1 MGVSLSVTYEW
12 SEAMVEPSRPLVV
25 PGARAAIRAS
35 HLRAGRRILV
45 LDDDPTGSQAVHDV
59 EAVMTLDPDAIARAL
74 ETPGS
79 TCFALTNTRALPE
92 AEASTAAR
100 ELAGV
105 AAALEQRL
113 GGRIEVVSRSDSTLR
128 GHVMAEITA
137 LVSVRRDSAQGYDGV
152 LLVPSYLEAG
162 RFTAANIH
170 WARAGERTVAV
181 GDTEFARD
189 LTFGYSSSDLR
200 YFIEEKSGGA
210 IRAGDVHTI
219 SLDDIRRGGPERVK
233 ELLMAVH
240 DGAFVVVNCVDYAD
254 LDVVVLGLLGA
265 EDEGRAFLYRS
276 GPSFVQAL
284 AGIDPIAP
292 LDARAIWRAGPPAA
306 HGLVVVGSHVG
317 LTNRQLEVL
326 EARSRVEHV
335 VIAVDAVVD
344 PTRAA
349 ATIAHCAAE
358 VTGALADRDVV
369 LVTGRALRKG
379 HDGEES
385 LQIARSVSRGVVAIV
400 RAVIEHRPA
409 WVITKGGITSHD
421 VLVDALGVKRADV
434 LGQLFAGFVSV
445 FRPLES
451 RPEARGMPC
460 VVFAGNVGG
469 DESLADAVDILRGH

>member
-1 MGVSLSVTYEW
+1 
-12 SEAMVEPSRPLVV
+12 
-25 PGARAAIRAS
+25 
-35 HLRAGRRILV
+35 
-45 LDDDPTGSQAVHDV
+45 
-59 EAVMTLDPDAIARAL
+59 
-74 ETPGS
+74 
-79 TCFALTNTRALPE
+79 
-92 AEASTAAR
+92 
-100 ELAGV
+100 
-105 AAALEQRL
+105 
-113 GGRIEVVSRSDSTLR
+113 
-128 GHVMAEITA
+128 
-137 LVSVRRDSAQGYDGV
+137 
-152 LLVPSYLEAG
+152 
-162 RFTAANIH
+162 
-170 WARAGERTVAV
+170 
-181 GDTEFARD
+181 
-189 LTFGYSSSDLR
+189 
-200 YFIEEKSGGA
+200 
-210 IRAGDVHTI
+210 
-219 SLDDIRRGGPERVK
+219 
-233 ELLMAVH
+233 MAVH

-317 LTNRQLEVL
+317 LTNRQ
-326 EARSRVEHV
+326 
-335 VIAVDAVVD
+335 IDVDAVVD

-400 RAVIEHRPA
+400 REVIEHRPA

-469 DESLADAVDILRGH
+469 NESLADAVDILRGH